1 MTKPENTELE
11 AVQQKLERAEAALVR
26 SEKMASL
33 GNLVAGV
40 AHEINTPVGSIH
52 ANSDLMVR
60 ALEKL
65 RKILDTA
72 PEPVA
77 QEGQDGQD
85 GQDVQGELTRILDA
99 LENVGRVNQTA
110 CQRIVSIVR
119 SLKSFARLEEPECRR
134 ADIHEEIDSALTLV
148 HHELKTRIEVERDY
162 GELPDIDCFPGPLN
176 QVFMNLLVNAAQAIE
191 GKGRIRITTRA
202 EDDRVRIAFTDSG
215 SGIRPEN
222 LDKVF
227 EPGFTTK
234 VVGDGTGLGLAIC
247 YKIIHAHHG
256 DIKVESELGKGAT
269 FTITLPVRAPKTI
282 DATTEA

>member
-1 MTKPENTELE
+1 MTKPEDAEL
-11 AVQQKLERAEAALVR
+11 QSIKQKLDRAEAALVH

-33 GNLVAGV
+33 GNLVAGL

-65 RKILDTA
+65 RKILDDA
-72 PEPVA
+72 PE
-77 QEGQDGQD
+77 
-85 GQDVQGELTRILDA
+85 GELTRILDV

-110 CQRIVSIVR
+110 CQRIVSIVK
-119 SLKSFARLEEPECRR
+119 SLKSFTRLRKPECRQ
-134 ADIHEEIDSALTLV
+134 ADMHEEIDSALTLV
-148 HHELKTRIEVERDY
+148 HHELKTRIKVERDY
-162 GELPDIDCFPGPLN
+162 GELPDIDCFAGHLS

-191 GKGRIRITTRA
+191 GKGCIRITTRA
-202 EDDRVRIAFTDSG
+202 EGDHVRIAFKDSG

-222 LDKVF
+222 VDKVF

-256 DIKVESELGKGAT
+256 DIKVDSRLGKGAT
-269 FTITLPVRAPKTI
+269 FTITLPVRAPKTTG
-282 DATTEA
+282 A

>member
-1 MTKPENTELE
+1 MTKRKDPELE
-11 AVQQKLERAEAALVR
+11 AIKEKLERVEAALVQ

-40 AHEINTPVGSIH
+40 AHEINTPVGSIYSS
-52 ANSDLMVR
+52 SDLMMR

-65 RKILDTA
+65 RKLLDNA
-72 PEPVA
+72 PEL
-77 QEGQDGQD
+77 EGQDA
-85 GQDVQGELTRILDA
+85 QGELTRILNA
-99 LENVGRVNQTA
+99 LEDVGRVNQTA
-110 CQRIVSIVR
+110 CERIVSIVR
-119 SLKSFARLEEPECRR
+119 SLKSFSRLQEPECRK
-134 ADIHEEIDSALTLV
+134 ASIHEEIDSALTLV

-176 QVFMNLLVNAAQAIE
+176 QVFMNLLVNAAHAIE

-202 EDDRVRIAFTDSG
+202 ESDHVRIAFTDSG
-215 SGIRPEN
+215 RGIRPEN
-222 LDKVF
+222 VDKVF

-256 DIKVESELGKGAT
+256 DIKVDSELGKGAT

>member
-1 MTKPENTELE
+1 MMKPEDSELE
-11 AVQQKLERAEAALVR
+11 AVKQKLEKAEAALAQ

-65 RKILDTA
+65 RKILDNA
-72 PEPVA
+72 DEPVGPVG
-77 QEGQDGQD
+77 QE

-119 SLKSFARLEEPECRR
+119 SLKSFARHEEPECRR
-134 ADIHEEIDSALTLV
+134 ADVHEEIDCALTLV
-148 HHELKTRIEVERDY
+148 HHELKTRIEVELDY
-162 GELPDIDCFPGPLN
+162 GELPRVDCFPGPLN
-176 QVFMNLLVNAAQAIE
+176 QVFMNLLVNASQAIE

-202 EDDRVRIAFTDSG
+202 EGDHVRIAFTDSG

-256 DIKVESELGKGAT
+256 NIKVESELGEGST

-282 DATTEA
+282 EA

>member
-1 MTKPENTELE
+1 MKPENTELE
-11 AVQQKLERAEAALVR
+11 AVKQKLEKAEAALVQ

-65 RKILDTA
+65 RKILDNT
-72 PEPVA
+72 PEL
-77 QEGQDGQD
+77 EGH
-85 GQDVQGELTRILDA
+85 DVQGELTRILDA

-119 SLKSFARLEEPECRR
+119 SLKSFARLEEPECRQ

-148 HHELKTRIEVERDY
+148 HHELKARIEVERDY
-162 GELPDIDCFPGPLN
+162 GELPDVDCFPGPLN

-191 GKGRIRITTRA
+191 GKGHIRITTRA
-202 EDDRVRIAFTDSG
+202 EGDHVRIAFTDSG

-222 LDKVF
+222 IDQVF

-234 VVGDGTGLGLAIC
+234 GVGDGTGLGLAIC

-256 DIKVESELGKGAT
+256 GIEVESELGKGAT
-269 FTITLPVRAPKTI
+269 FTITLPVRAPQII

>member
-1 MTKPENTELE
+1 MTKPEDPELE
-11 AVQQKLERAEAALVR
+11 AVQRKLERVEAALVQ

-40 AHEINTPVGSIH
+40 AHEINTPVGSIYS
-52 ANSDLMVR
+52 NSDLLMR

-65 RKILDTA
+65 RKLLDNA
-72 PEPVA
+72 PELA
-77 QEGQDGQD
+77 ELK
-85 GQDVQGELTRILDA
+85 GQDVKGELTRILDT

-110 CQRIVSIVR
+110 CERVVSIVR
-119 SLKSFARLEEPECRR
+119 SLKSFSRLEEPECRK
-134 ADIHEEIDSALTLV
+134 ANIHEEIDSTLTLV

-162 GELPDIDCFPGPLN
+162 GELPDVECLPGQLN

-191 GKGRIRITTRA
+191 GKGLIRITTRA
-202 EDDRVRIAFTDSG
+202 EGDHVRLVFKDSG

-234 VVGDGTGLGLAIC
+234 VAGDGTGLGLAIC

-256 DIKVESELGKGAT
+256 DINVDSKLGDGAT
-269 FTITLPVRAPKTI
+269 FTITLPVRAPE
-282 DATTEA
+282 ATDT

>member
-1 MTKPENTELE
+1 MKPEDPELE
-11 AVQQKLERAEAALVR
+11 AVKQKLEKAEAALFQ

-60 ALEKL
+60 ALKKL
-65 RKILDTA
+65 RKILDNV
-72 PEPVA
+72 PEPVGPVG
-77 QEGQDGQD
+77 QEGQD
-85 GQDVQGELTRILDA
+85 VRGELTRILDA
-99 LENVGRVNQTA
+99 LENVGRVNQSA

-119 SLKSFARLEEPECRR
+119 SLKSFSRLEEPECRK
-134 ADIHEEIDSALTLV
+134 ASIHEEIDSALTLV

-162 GELPDIDCFPGPLN
+162 GELPDVECFPGPLN
-176 QVFMNLLVNAAQAIE
+176 QVFMNLLVNASQAIE

-202 EDDRVRIAFTDSG
+202 EGDHVRIAFTDSG

-227 EPGFTTK
+227 ESGFTTK
-234 VVGDGTGLGLAIC
+234 VVVDGTGLGLAIC
-247 YKIIHAHHG
+247 NKIIHAHHG
-256 DIKVESELGKGAT
+256 DIKVESELGEGAT

>member
-1 MTKPENTELE
+1 MTKPEDSELE
-11 AVQQKLERAEAALVR
+11 AVKQKLERVEAALVQ

-65 RKILDTA
+65 RKIFDNA
-72 PEPVA
+72 PEL
-77 QEGQDGQD
+77 EGQDGQD
-85 GQDVQGELTRILDA
+85 GQHVKRELTRILDA

-162 GELPDIDCFPGPLN
+162 GELPDVDCFPGPLN

-202 EDDRVRIAFTDSG
+202 EGDHVRIAFTDSG

-222 LDKVF
+222 IDQVF

-256 DIKVESELGKGAT
+256 DIKVESELGEGAT
-269 FTITLPVRAPKTI
+269 FTITLPVRAPEK
-282 DATTEA
+282 TEA

>member
-1 MTKPENTELE
+1 MKPENTELE
-11 AVQQKLERAEAALVR
+11 AVKQKLERAEAALVQ

-65 RKILDTA
+65 RKILDNA
-72 PEPVA
+72 PEL
-77 QEGQDGQD
+77 EGQDGQD
-85 GQDVQGELTRILDA
+85 VRGELTRILDA

-162 GELPDIDCFPGPLN
+162 GELPDVDCFPGPLN
-176 QVFMNLLVNAAQAIE
+176 QVFMNLLVNATQAIE

-202 EDDRVRIAFTDSG
+202 EGDHVRIAFTDSG

-222 LDKVF
+222 VDKVF

-256 DIKVESELGKGAT
+256 DIEVESELGKGAT
-269 FTITLPVRAPKTI
+269 FTITLPVHGPEK
-282 DATTEA
+282 TEA

>member
-1 MTKPENTELE
+1 MTKPEDSELE
-11 AVQQKLERAEAALVR
+11 SVKQKLEKAEAALVQ

-52 ANSDLMVR
+52 SNSDLMVR

-65 RKILDTA
+65 RKILDNA
-72 PEPVA
+72 PEPLG
-77 QEGQDGQD
+77 QE

-99 LENVGRVNQTA
+99 LENVSRVNHTA
-110 CQRIVSIVR
+110 CQRIVSLVR
-119 SLKSFARLEEPECRR
+119 SLKSFARLEEPECRQ
-134 ADIHEEIDSALTLV
+134 ADIHEEIDAALTLV

-162 GELPDIDCFPGPLN
+162 GELPDVECLPGQLN

-202 EDDRVRIAFTDSG
+202 EGDQVRITFTDSG

-256 DIKVESELGKGAT
+256 DIKVDSELGDGAT
-269 FTITLPVRAPKTI
+269 FTITLPVRAPE
-282 DATTEA
+282 TTET

>member
-1 MTKPENTELE
+1 MKREDSELE
-11 AVQQKLERAEAALVR
+11 AVKQQLEKAEAALVQ

-65 RKILDTA
+65 RKIFDNA
-72 PEPVA
+72 PEL
-77 QEGQDGQD
+77 EGQDGQD
-85 GQDVQGELTRILDA
+85 GQHVKRELTRILDA

-134 ADIHEEIDSALTLV
+134 ADMHEEIDSALTLV

-162 GELPDIDCFPGPLN
+162 GELPDVDCFPGPLN

-202 EDDRVRIAFTDSG
+202 EGDHVRIAFTDSG

-222 LDKVF
+222 IDQVF

-234 VVGDGTGLGLAIC
+234 GVGDGTGLGLAIC
-247 YKIIHAHHG
+247 YKIIPAHHG
-256 DIKVESELGKGAT
+256 DIEVESELGEGAT
-269 FTITLPVRAPKTI
+269 FTVTLPVRAPETI
-282 DATTEA
+282 DRATET